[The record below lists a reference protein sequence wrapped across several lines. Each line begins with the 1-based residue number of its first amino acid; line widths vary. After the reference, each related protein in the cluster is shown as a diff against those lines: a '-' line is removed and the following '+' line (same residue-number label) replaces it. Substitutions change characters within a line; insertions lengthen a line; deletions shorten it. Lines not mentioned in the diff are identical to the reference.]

1 MFVVILNYFKNLKV
15 NRTHTHQTGG
25 TFFVRRGGC
34 HPVQRGGAVQI
45 FFKRK
50 NINKIY
56 KSRIHIPKGRRHFC
70 TERRVPPC
78 AAGRGCADSFL
89 AAQVVL
95 LLRINGLKIESQA
108 HSYSC
113 IRTKREAPFLYGEE
127 GATLC
132 SGEGLCRCF
141 AKEKIFKQNYKS
153 RIHIYQKGGAIF
165 VRRGGCHP
173 VQRGGAVQ
181 FFYKRKNTNI
191 NANHTYT
198 KREAAFFVWRGGCHP
213 VQRGGAVQIFF

>member
-1 MFVVILNYFKNLKV
+1 M
-15 NRTHTHQTGG
+15 
-25 TFFVRRGGC
+25 
-34 HPVQRGGAVQI
+34 
-45 FFKRK
+45 
-50 NINKIY
+50 
-56 KSRIHIPKGRRHFC
+56 
-70 TERRVPPC
+70 ERRVPPC
-78 AAGRGCADSFL
+78 AAGRGCTDSFL

-95 LLRINGLKIESQA
+95 LLFINGLKIESQA

-181 FFYKRKNTNI
+181 FF
-191 NANHTYT
+191 T
-198 KREAAFFVWRGGCHP
+198 KEK
-213 VQRGGAVQIFF
+213 IET